1 MATPNTLFAIMN
13 VSDPDGLR
21 SRLASI
27 APWVANEVQPGEWL
41 LVAPNAT
48 TTKEVSERIGYMGPG
63 KDTAI
68 ILKIE
73 SYFGRNH
80 APVWEWIS
88 AKLGAE
94 LGVTT
99 TT

>member
-1 MATPNTLFAIMN
+1 MN

-21 SRLASI
+21 TRLTSI
-27 APWVANEVQPGEWL
+27 APWVVNEVQLGEWL
-41 LVAPNAT
+41 LVAPSAT
-48 TTKEVSERIGYMGPG
+48 TTKEVSERIGYFGQG

-68 ILKIE
+68 IMRVE

-88 AKLGAE
+88 TKLGAE
-94 LGVTT
+94 LGIATT
-99 TT
+99 A